1 MPAATVAVEMA
12 FGFGPNDASPTWT
25 DISSYV
31 DMSKSVVDAKSGRS
45 AVRGSL
51 SPGSLRFVLDNSDRR
66 FDPSY
71 TAGPYYGDLVPGV
84 PVRVRTTYS
93 ATTRTRWSGF
103 VNSGWGQP
111 ITSGL
116 ATVEVTAH
124 DSVGQAAITPAP
136 QSAWDVFANDLAVPP
151 DQWWRPG
158 ADGWIDRVSG
168 LPARHTSGLVEMDPV
183 VDGGEKS
190 WGQNDPDGYMETA
203 APAATINVAS
213 ATDWHVVSG
222 WFRLPSSEQ
231 ADPIRVVSLAS
242 QSSGVNRGFN
252 IFTGFRLEAMA
263 GTLGGTYYPGVMA
276 FELRTTTGYLA
287 LTSDSS
293 ASTVPFHDGRSHRFA
308 VRFRRTSDPVSVW
321 IDGLPFTMVSNG
333 SGSPATAGSTTT
345 FAVGG
350 DAGATPGSPSAYSGV
365 IDHVMV
371 WENYPGTADD
381 VEALELELLR
391 VGRLAW
397 SGDRMDQRLTKIVD
411 GAGLGNTL
419 GTLDTSGVVTTQG
432 YRTGDTLTLLQAIEN
447 TEQGRIWAD
456 RDGKLRFA
464 QRGWAWAN
472 TQSTTVQ
479 LTLSDVGSLL
489 DANTAQYMVENGT
502 VITNDPYKIV
512 NVAQVTS
519 AYGRMQTV
527 EDAASIAKY
536 GRRNPIHLSGLLHP
550 SDRQS
555 QAIAEWL
562 VFANSEPMTRVEQVS
577 FTVETNPAVLAPIAA
592 QIEEGW
598 LVRVIKAP
606 PKNSAGADIG
616 SNLDIYAHVIG
627 VRHRWTGGPEGT
639 WTVTLL
645 LDSSRAN
652 RTWFRAG
659 VSLVGGPDLIAF

>member
-1 MPAATVAVEMA
+1 MPAATVTVEMA
-12 FGFGPNDASPTWT
+12 FGNGPNDASPTWT

-31 DMSKSVVDAKSGRS
+31 DMSKSVIDAKSGRS
-45 AVRGSL
+45 AVRANL

-84 PVRVRTTYS
+84 PVRVRTTYA

-111 ITSGL
+111 ITSGQAL
-116 ATVEVTAH
+116 VEVTAH
-124 DSVGQAAITPAP
+124 DAIGQAAVTPAP
-136 QSAWDVFANDLAVPP
+136 QSAWDVYANSLAVPP

-158 ADGWIDRVSG
+158 ADGWIDRMSG
-168 LPARHTSGLVEMDPV
+168 LPAAHSGGLKEKDAV
-183 VDGGEKS
+183 VDGGDKS
-190 WGQNDPDGYMETA
+190 WGQDNSDGFMATTNS
-203 APAATINVAS
+203 AATINIAS
-213 ATDWHVVSG
+213 ATDWHVISG
-222 WFRLPSSEQ
+222 WFQFPTPSPGE
-231 ADPIRVVSLAS
+231 AIRSTLVA
-242 QSSGVNRGFN
+242 QSSGRTPPGANT
-252 IFTGFRLEAMA
+252 FTGFNLRVYADGTAQYEGRVYALVRQA
-263 GTLGGTYYPGVMA
+263 GQPV
-276 FELRTTTGYLA
+276 RTA
-287 LTSDSS
+287 TSDP
-293 ASTVPFHDGRSHRFA
+293 AVSTPPLTDGSPHHFM
-308 VRFRRTSDPVSVW
+308 VRFRGYTDPISIW
-321 IDGLPFTMVSNG
+321 IDGEPIAITQSLIGFGTQ
-333 SGSPATAGSTTT
+333 TAGPTTT
-345 FAVGG
+345 FEIGG
-350 DAGATPGSPSAYSGV
+350 DSHTDVVPYVGV

-371 WENYPGTADD
+371 WENHSYT
-381 VEALELELLR
+381 EAQLTTLAQEMSAAGR
-391 VGRLAW
+391 VAW
-397 SGDRMDQRLTKIVD
+397 AGDRLDQRLTRLIT

-419 GTLDTSGVVTTQG
+419 GTLDTSGITTQQG
-432 YRTGDTLTLLQAIEN
+432 YRTGDTLTLLQQIEN
-447 TEQGRIWAD
+447 TEQGRIWVD
-456 RDGKLRFA
+456 RDGDMRFS
-464 QRGWAWAN
+464 QRGWAW
-472 TQSTTVQ
+472 TDTKSTAVQ

-489 DANTAQYMVENGT
+489 DAGTAEYMNEAGT
-502 VITNDPYKIV
+502 VINNDPFKIV

-527 EDAASIAKY
+527 ENAASIAKY
-536 GRRNPIHLSGLLHP
+536 GRRNPVHLSGLLHP

-562 VFANSEPMTRVEQVS
+562 VFANSDPVPRVEQVA
-577 FTVETNPAVLAPIAA
+577 FTVETDPAVLAPIAA

-606 PKNSAGADIG
+606 PKNSSGVDIG

-627 VRHRWTGGPEGT
+627 IRHQWTGGPEGT